1 MIEQDK
7 IVTFKISWKTLK
19 KLKEI
24 SKNSKIS
31 LSKLIRIFIEN
42 YIKELESRKTLELVE
57 TIKIEMKKE
66 K

>member
-7 IVTFKISWKTLK
+7 IITFKISSKTLK

-42 YIKELESRKTLELVE
+42 YIKELESGKTLELVE
-57 TIKIEMKKE
+57 TIKIDMKKQ

>member
-7 IVTFKISWKTLK
+7 IITFKISSKTLK

-42 YIKELESRKTLELVE
+42 YIKELESGKTLELVE
-57 TIKIEMKKE
+57 TIKIDMKK
-66 K
+66 

>member
-57 TIKIEMKKE
+57 TIKIDMKKE